1 MDIYVGNLSYSAT
14 EEDIKDFFSAY
25 GEVKSVRIIMDK
37 ETGRSK
43 GFSFVEMPNA
53 DEANAAIEA
62 TEGAEFQDRNLRVN
76 EAKPRENNNRGGGNR
91 GGGGG
96 FNRGGGNRGGG
107 GGGGFNRDGGG
118 NRGGNRY

>member
-14 EEDIKDFFSAY
+14 EEDIKEFFSAY

-76 EAKPRENNNRGGGNR
+76 EAKPRENNRGGGNR
-91 GGGGG
+91 GGGG

-107 GGGGFNRDGGG
+107 GGFNRDGG
-118 NRGGNRY
+118 NRGGGNRY

>member
-14 EEDIKDFFSAY
+14 EEDIKEFFSAY

-62 TEGAEFQDRNLRVN
+62 AEGAEFQERNLRVN

-91 GGGGG
+91 GGGG

-107 GGGGFNRDGGG
+107 GFNRDGG
-118 NRGGNRY
+118 NRSNGNRY